1 MQETSS
7 HSLSWRV
14 GLTMA
19 GIIVLALVGMVTS
32 VVIAEQLKGQA
43 AAINQAGSLRMQ
55 SYAITTQ
62 LFAGIGHGEIS
73 YGRAVAGAVQEYEQ
87 RLQHPRLTA
96 VLPGNSRHRVREAY
110 DRIAEQWDGEIKPLM
125 SVYLYNVG
133 SQAPGDGINLGD
145 LRELLLQR
153 IHGYVGHVD
162 QFVSLLEQEAEAKIA
177 GLRLIQGASLFLTLV
192 LVHLTLW
199 LMYTNVLV
207 PLRELLGFA
216 GRARRGDLS
225 VRVQHASGDEL
236 GELGHAFNVMA
247 EDLSKLYGALESR
260 VSEKTADLE
269 RSNRYLKLLY
279 DAITRLNE
287 APVSEATCCLLLKDL
302 ERSLGIGPGAICLH
316 EGADGKP
323 FALASTF
330 RDEEQKTVVCRA
342 ARCDLCGRA
351 GSSPIAALD
360 APPSRAVSV
369 PLKDQHQRYGML
381 VLQVPSGADLAP
393 WQRQVIEAVAQHIGL
408 AIGNLRRANQGRR
421 LALLEERGVIAR
433 ELHDS
438 LAQSLSY
445 LKIQVSRLQTL
456 LARGAD
462 RPAIEPVAEE
472 LREGLNGAYRQLREL
487 LTTFRLK
494 MDGRGL
500 AAALANTI
508 EEFGGRGGIAIEL
521 DNRLANF
528 LLSVNEEIHV
538 LQIVREALSNV
549 VRHAHAAHATVRL
562 AQQDGNV
569 TVTIDDD
576 GVGID
581 QQTKRAHHYGLA
593 IMHER
598 ALALRGTLEIGA
610 RPGGGTRVLFRF
622 PSALAREAAAAA
634 RPAEVLP

>member
-1 MQETSS
+1 
-7 HSLSWRV
+7 
-14 GLTMA
+14 MA
-19 GIIVLALVGMVTS
+19 GIIALALVGMVTS
-32 VVIAEQLKGQA
+32 VIIAEQLKGQA

-62 LFAGIGHGEIS
+62 LLSGMGYGEMS
-73 YGRAVAGAVQEYEQ
+73 YGRAVAAAVAEYEA

-96 VLPGNSRHRVREAY
+96 VLPARRTHHVRRAY
-110 DRIAEQWDGEIKPLM
+110 DRIAQEWDGDIKPLM

-133 SQAPGDGINLGD
+133 SASPAAGGVDLAG
-145 LRELLLQR
+145 LREMLLGR
-153 IHGYVGHVD
+153 IRGYVGHID
-162 QFVSLLEQEAEAKIA
+162 QFVSVLEQEAEAKIA
-177 GLRLIQGASLFLTLV
+177 GLRLIQGASLLLTLV

-207 PLRELLGFA
+207 PLRELLAFA

-236 GELGHAFNVMA
+236 GALGHAFNVMA

-279 DAITRLNE
+279 DAITRLSE

-302 ERSLGIGPGAICLH
+302 ERSLGVGPGAICLH
-316 EGADGKP
+316 EGLGGKP

-330 RDEEQKTVVCRA
+330 HDDEEKALVCRGA
-342 ARCDLCGRA
+342 GCDLCGR
-351 GSSPIAALD
+351 PAAPTAPD
-360 APPSRAVSV
+360 APPARALSV
-369 PLKDQHQRYGML
+369 PLKDQDQHYGVL
-381 VLQVPSGADLAP
+381 VLQVPAGTELAP
-393 WQRQVIEAVAQHIGL
+393 WQRQVIEAIGQHIGL
-408 AIGNLRRANQGRR
+408 AISNLRRANQGRR
-421 LALLEERGVIAR
+421 LALLEERAVIAR

-445 LKIQVSRLQTL
+445 LKIQVSRLQSL

-462 RPAIEPVAEE
+462 GAAIEPVVDE

-494 MDGRGL
+494 MDGQGL
-500 AAALANTI
+500 AAALAKTI
-508 EEFGGRGGIAIEL
+508 AEFGGRGGVAIAL

-549 VRHAHAAHATVRL
+549 VRHAHATHAAVRL
-562 AQQDGNV
+562 AQADGDV
-569 TVTIDDD
+569 IVTIDDD

-581 QQTKRAHHYGLA
+581 RRAERAHHYGLA

-598 ALALRGTLEIGA
+598 ARALHGTLEVSP

-622 PSALAREAAAAA
+622 PSTVARGAAA
-634 RPAEVLP
+634 PALRAEALP